1 MYPHVNWGKG
11 VHGPVTPSMVRVD
24 SRRLWWV
31 TSFYTRLGDGPVL
44 ADVLS
49 PTIEEP
55 SRMSTEHSEPGRLL
69 AGRYRLTETIG
80 EGGMGRVWQGTDE
93 LLDRPVAIKELSIPP
108 HLPEQEVDILRTRML
123 REARSAARLAHPSII
138 TVFDVVEEDERPWI
152 VMELVRGN
160 SLSGLLK
167 KEGTLPPERVAR
179 IGLQML
185 AALAVAHERGI
196 VHRDIKP
203 GNVLIA
209 RGDRAVLTDFGIAR
223 LEGTT
228 ALTSTGLLIGS
239 PAYLAPE
246 QAHGKP
252 ASPATDM
259 WSLGV
264 TLYQALE
271 GQSPFQRPTSMATL
285 TAIVTEEV
293 AKAEHA
299 GPLAPLLDG
308 LLNKDPDQRME
319 VGEAADLL
327 QELVSENDK
336 KARWRSSG
344 AAASSSSANASAP
357 SRAPAAAD
365 ARADSG
371 KAPEKQPVDIPPG
384 PGPTGGPRSRSSRKL
399 LAMVAGTLVLV
410 LGIGVGAFLGLRE
423 LSEADPTTA
432 ANSGEPSAS
441 GPTAEADVDGK
452 GEDQAKDEDAE
463 KDDDKSEDDE
473 NPDLPEM
480 ERYTD
485 DTGYSVD
492 VPTDWSMERESGS
505 RVKFRFPDRG
515 YMQVDHVGSADDAMD
530 YMRRQKGAYSGSFD
544 GFHDSSSVAPLD
556 ADWTSDYEGAAQWE
570 FTFGSGYTRNCVSR
584 GFFTDDEGYTLLL
597 VSKPEDFDKNM
608 AILDAMSKSFEP
620 AS

>member
-1 MYPHVNWGKG
+1 
-11 VHGPVTPSMVRVD
+11 
-24 SRRLWWV
+24 
-31 TSFYTRLGDGPVL
+31 
-44 ADVLS
+44 
-49 PTIEEP
+49 
-55 SRMSTEHSEPGRLL
+55 MSTEHSEPGRLL

>member
-1 MYPHVNWGKG
+1 
-11 VHGPVTPSMVRVD
+11 
-24 SRRLWWV
+24 
-31 TSFYTRLGDGPVL
+31 
-44 ADVLS
+44 
-49 PTIEEP
+49 
-55 SRMSTEHSEPGRLL
+55 MSTEHSEPGRLL

-167 KEGTLPPERVAR
+167 KEGTLQPERVAK

-271 GQSPFQRPTSMATL
+271 GESPFHRPTSMATL

-293 AKAEHA
+293 PKAENA

-308 LLNKDPDQRME
+308 LLNKDPEKRMA

-327 QELVSENDK
+327 QELVSENNK
-336 KARWRSSG
+336 KARWTTGGVSVPPSTAKVPERSRT
-344 AAASSSSANASAP
+344 AS
-357 SRAPAAAD
+357 AAD
-365 ARADSG
+365 ARPT
-371 KAPEKQPVDIPPG
+371 PEKASEEHAVGIPPG
-384 PGPTGGPRSRSSRKL
+384 PGPRGARVGRDARKL
-399 LAMVAGTLVLV
+399 LVAVAGALALLLMV
-410 LGIGVGAFLGLRE
+410 GVGAWGLRQM
-423 LSEADPTTA
+423 SEADPSA
-432 ANSGEPSAS
+432 AGEPSESSAS
-441 GPTAEADVDGK
+441 GSTADADVDGK
-452 GEDQAKDEDAE
+452 GKDQEKDTE
-463 KDDDKSEDDE
+463 KDDDESKDDE

-485 DTGYSVD
+485 DTGYSVE
-492 VPTDWSMERESGS
+492 VPTNWSMERESGS

-515 YMQVDHVGSADDAMD
+515 YMQVDHVGSPDDPAD

-544 GFHDSSSVAPLD
+544 GFRDSSSVTTLD
-556 ADWTSDYEGAAQWE
+556 ADWTENYEGAAQWE

-584 GFFTDDEGYTLLL
+584 GFFTDDEGFTILL

>member
-1 MYPHVNWGKG
+1 
-11 VHGPVTPSMVRVD
+11 
-24 SRRLWWV
+24 
-31 TSFYTRLGDGPVL
+31 
-44 ADVLS
+44 
-49 PTIEEP
+49 
-55 SRMSTEHSEPGRLL
+55 MSTEHSEPGRLL

-108 HLPEQEVDILRTRML
+108 HLPQQEVDVLRTRML

-152 VMELVRGN
+152 VMELVRGD

-167 KEGTLPPERVAR
+167 KEGTLPPERVAK

-252 ASPATDM
+252 ASSATDM

-293 AKAEHA
+293 PPAEHA
-299 GPLAPLLDG
+299 GPLVPLLEG
-308 LLNKDPDQRME
+308 LLAKEPEHRMA
-319 VGEAADLL
+319 VREAASLL
-327 QELVSENDK
+327 QKLVSEGEK
-336 KARWRSSG
+336 KATWTAG
-344 AAASSSSANASAP
+344 AAAGAAPTASGPSSSPSPSAADE
-357 SRAPAAAD
+357 APARTGTAAEEQPVG
-365 ARADSG
+365 AMAAER
-371 KAPEKQPVDIPPG
+371 PVDIPPG
-384 PGPTGGPRSRSSRKL
+384 PGPGGGTPGRSPRAL
-399 LAMVAGTLVLV
+399 VTAVAGALALVLV
-410 LGIGVGAFLGLRE
+410 IGLGAYFGLRS
-423 LSEADPTTA
+423 LPGGDPA
-432 ANSGEPSAS
+432 AGGEPGETGQPA
-441 GPTAEADVDGK
+441 PTAGADTDGT
-452 GEDQAKDEDAE
+452 GTGDEDSDSDS
-463 KDDDKSEDDE
+463 DDDSEDGDA
-473 NPDLPEM
+473 DLPEM
-480 ERYTD
+480 ETYTD
-485 DTGYSVD
+485 STGYSVD
-492 VPTDWSMERESGS
+492 VPTAWNMERESGS

-515 YMQVDHVGSADDAMD
+515 YLQIDHVGSSDDAED
-530 YMRRQKGAYSGSFD
+530 YLHRQQGAYAGSFD
-544 GFHDSSSVAPLD
+544 GFGNRSSVTSLD
-556 ADWTSDYEGAAQWE
+556 ADWTGDYRSAAQWE
-570 FTFGSGYTRNCVSR
+570 FTFGGSGYTRNCVSR
-584 GFFTDDEGYTLLL
+584 GFFTENEGYTILL
-597 VSKPEDFDKNM
+597 VSKPEDFDQNV
-608 AILDAMSKSFEP
+608 AILDAISTSFEP